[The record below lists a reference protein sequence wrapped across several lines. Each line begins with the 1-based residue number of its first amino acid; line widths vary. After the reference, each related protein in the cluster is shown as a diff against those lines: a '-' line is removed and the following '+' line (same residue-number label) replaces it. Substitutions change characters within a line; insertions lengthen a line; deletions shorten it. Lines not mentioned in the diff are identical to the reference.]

1 MDLTTSSA
9 PAMIFPVLKNSNI
22 LECLEELGIDF
33 SKTELLEP
41 AKHREKLRQVF
52 TQLLWICAGK
62 TEEDFEKPLNF
73 SADSVAYPD
82 LHDGNFNEWNFFEAL
97 QQLMSVCGYYEFS
110 WRDLYHPEPKRLRF
124 QLSAI
129 INLAK
134 FRESQLQIYAEL
146 REPRDHMIANLEEL
160 KEENAKLHA
169 LLEEKEQDS
178 AFKSQEMQ
186 EVINECEELELEI
199 TRKNRQQAAAREE
212 AAVLKKQANELA
224 DQLTTAGWA
233 LEEAQAEEENLRHQ
247 IVSSPDRRLSQV
259 SHRREQVQQV
269 KDEAQQLE
277 KEIGECKG
285 MIVRAKALEQD
296 VKAATEKL
304 KEVEQIAMQQSD
316 LENECKTS
324 YTQLNANEKRRSE
337 TQQAIVLAERELN
350 RVQEMAVYQKQQQQ
364 VQQQAVQEAID
375 AAKASLLQVE
385 KDRRLDMSRVQAGEA
400 EVLHL
405 QTLLENKREEME
417 ATHRTMRDELE
428 QTAALYFDRLE
439 KRCQALE
446 TVVLHNHEI

>member
-1 MDLTTSSA
+1 M
-9 PAMIFPVLKNSNI
+9 
-22 LECLEELGIDF
+22 
-33 SKTELLEP
+33 
-41 AKHREKLRQVF
+41 Q
-52 TQLLWICAGK
+52 
-62 TEEDFEKPLNF
+62 
-73 SADSVAYPD
+73 
-82 LHDGNFNEWNFFEAL
+82 
-97 QQLMSVCGYYEFS
+97 
-110 WRDLYHPEPKRLRF
+110 
-124 QLSAI
+124 
-129 INLAK
+129 
-134 FRESQLQIYAEL
+134 
-146 REPRDHMIANLEEL
+146 RDHMIANLEEL

-169 LLEEKEQDS
+169 LLEEKERDS
-178 AFKSQEMQ
+178 AVKSQEMQ

-259 SHRREQVQQV
+259 AHRREQVQQV

-285 MIVRAKALEQD
+285 MIIRAKALEQD

-304 KEVEQIAMQQSD
+304 KDVEHIAMQQSD

-324 YTQLNANEKRRSE
+324 DTQLNANEKRRSE

-350 RVQEMAVYQKQQQQ
+350 RVQEMAVHQKQQQHL
-364 VQQQAVQEAID
+364 QQQAVQEAID

-405 QTLLENKREEME
+405 QTLLEKKREEME

-446 TVVLHNHEI
+446 TVVLHNNEF